1 MNKNQKK
8 FVFVLMPFDES
19 FNDIYSYGI
28 KQTCVELDA
37 YCERVDEQI
46 FSERILDRIY
56 NQISKADI
64 IIADMTSR
72 NSNVFYEVGYAHG
85 IGKNVILLTKNSD
98 DIPFDLKHFPH
109 IIYDGKIKELST
121 QLKKKLDWFLTEDN
135 TEVLQDIDFNF
146 DLLIDGNKIVENTI
160 LDISTVRF
168 SEYPLP
174 HNLKIDIYNKSP
186 RIYKTKFKVGFELS
200 SEYEPIFGNL
210 EKVKPTKDTV
220 LFMSKE
226 LSSIYP
232 NAFKSVDFDFAIPT
246 TEEIEERLIDVKLK
260 IFTIFELKEINFK
273 IKLRTK
279 SNSIW

>member
-28 KQTCVELDA
+28 KQTCVELGA

-121 QLKKKLDWFLTEDN
+121 QLKKKLEWFLSEDN
-135 TEVLQDIDFNF
+135 AEVLQDIDFNF
-146 DLLIDGNKIVENTI
+146 DLLIDGNIIEENTI
-160 LDISTVRF
+160 LDISTLTF
-168 SEYPLP
+168 NEYPLP
-174 HNLKIDIYNKSP
+174 HNLQVDIYNKSP
-186 RIYKTKFKVGFELS
+186 RIYKTKFK
-200 SEYEPIFGNL
+200 
-210 EKVKPTKDTV
+210 
-220 LFMSKE
+220 
-226 LSSIYP
+226 
-232 NAFKSVDFDFAIPT
+232 
-246 TEEIEERLIDVKLK
+246 
-260 IFTIFELKEINFK
+260 
-273 IKLRTK
+273 
-279 SNSIW
+279 